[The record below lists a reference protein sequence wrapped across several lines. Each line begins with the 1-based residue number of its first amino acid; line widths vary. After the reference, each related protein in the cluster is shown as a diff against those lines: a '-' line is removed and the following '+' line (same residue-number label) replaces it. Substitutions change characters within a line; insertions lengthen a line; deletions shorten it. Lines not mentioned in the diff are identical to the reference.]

1 MNMLKKTVLTF
12 AMLGT
17 LASASVQAAQSTEC
31 VKTSKKE
38 IASLF
43 DRWNASLQTGD
54 AKKVNK
60 NYASDAV
67 LLPTLSGKPRTSDAE
82 RIDYFEHFLA
92 KKPVGKIDTS
102 TIRIGCNDAVD
113 TGTYTFRFGDG
124 SEAKARY
131 TYTYIWDVKQKQ
143 WLISSHHSSATP
155 ND

>member
-1 MNMLKKTVLTF
+1 MFKKTVLTL

-17 LASASVQAAQSTEC
+17 LASASVQAAQGAQC
-31 VKTSKKE
+31 VKTSQKE

-54 AKKVNK
+54 AKKVNR

-67 LLPTLSGKPRTSDAE
+67 LLPTLSDQPRTTDAE

-102 TIRIGCNDAVD
+102 TIRIGCNKAVD
-113 TGTYTFRFGDG
+113 TGTYTFTFGD
-124 SEAKARY
+124 SSVAKARY
-131 TYTYIWDVKQKQ
+131 TYTYAWDAKQKQ
-143 WLISSHHSSATP
+143 WLITTHHSSANP
-155 ND
+155 AS

>member
-1 MNMLKKTVLTF
+1 MFKKTVLTL

-17 LASASVQAAQSTEC
+17 LVSASVQAAQC
-31 VKTSKKE
+31 VKTSQKE

-54 AKKVNK
+54 AKNVNR

-67 LLPTLSGKPRTSDAE
+67 LLPTLSDQPRTTDAE

-102 TIRIGCNDAVD
+102 TIRIGCNKAVD
-113 TGTYTFRFGDG
+113 TGTYTFTFGDG
-124 SEAKARY
+124 SVAKARY
-131 TYTYIWDVKQKQ
+131 TYTYAWYAKQKQ
-143 WLISSHHSSATP
+143 WLITSHHSSANP
-155 ND
+155 SN

>member
-1 MNMLKKTVLTF
+1 MLKKTVVTL
-12 AMLGT
+12 AMLGA
-17 LASASVQAAQSTEC
+17 LASTSVQAAQHMDC
-31 VKTSKKE
+31 VKTDKKE

-43 DRWNASLQTGD
+43 DRWNVALQTGD
-54 AKKVNK
+54 AKKVNR

-67 LLPTLSGKPRTSDAE
+67 LLPTLSGKPRTTDAE

>member
-1 MNMLKKTVLTF
+1 MLKKAVLTL

-17 LASASVQAAQSTEC
+17 LASASVQAVQHVDC
-31 VKTSKKE
+31 VKTDQKQ

-67 LLPTLSGKPRTSDAE
+67 LLPTLSGKPRTNDAE

-92 KKPVGKIDTS
+92 KKPVGKIDTR
-102 TIRIGCNDAVD
+102 TIRIDCNDAVD
-113 TGTYTFRFGDG
+113 TGTYTFTFGDG
-124 SEAKARY
+124 SEAKARF
-131 TYTYIWDVKQKQ
+131 TYTYIWDGKQ

-155 ND
+155 KD